1 VSQVSSTF
9 PPSQRPEPALASAPN
24 PDHPHPGQ
32 SKVLYSPIHPSNKGK
47 AVGLI
52 NHILGAEKVA
62 GKRVQRGC
70 RLEPALLGSSSSAS
84 LSNSACCFFENRE
97 LAWFLR
103 GEVVGRHQTRAWRER
118 ESGPGTPKAMR
129 AVSKVSVNLS
139 IHPSVPPSFPSFHRT
154 KSNPR

>member
-1 VSQVSSTF
+1 
-9 PPSQRPEPALASAPN
+9 
-24 PDHPHPGQ
+24 
-32 SKVLYSPIHPSNKGK
+32 
-47 AVGLI
+47 VGLI

-70 RLEPALLGSSSSAS
+70 RLEPALLGRSSSAS
-84 LSNSACCFFENRE
+84 LSNSACCFFEKRE

-129 AVSKVSVNLS
+129 AVSKVSVNLALHPS
-139 IHPSVPPSFPSFHRT
+139 IHPTLLSVLPQHQKQSTLNQTNPNRVGAVIDK
-154 KSNPR
+154 KSGPGPDLVGKRVMRA